1 MSTSVTDVT
10 GAVSGRITLCAV
22 PGVRLRERQR
32 SETRLSILEA
42 ALRLFEAKGYE
53 HTTVEDI
60 ANAVGISSR
69 TFFRYFE
76 SKTALLFDGQND
88 DKHDK
93 HDHSDLVIDALIAR
107 PATET
112 ITEALAAVLRE
123 QLGTMFDEH
132 GLKLRQLGIILA
144 DPALRLLAQDGFH
157 EHRPDLERGFAARLG
172 VQPDD
177 LVPRVLAAA
186 FTEAIWIILER
197 WVASGAEG
205 SQLPGLID
213 EAFAAITNGLG

>member
-10 GAVSGRITLCAV
+10 GAVPSGVNLCAM
-22 PGVRLRERQR
+22 PGVRLRDRQR
-32 SETRLSILEA
+32 SETRQSILDA

-60 ANAVGISSR
+60 ANEVGISSR

-76 SKTALLFDGQND
+76 SKTALLFDGHSD
-88 DKHDK
+88 DKQES
-93 HDHSDLVIDALIAR
+93 SDFLIDALVGR

-112 ITEALAAVLRE
+112 IAEALAAVLRE

-132 GLKLRQLGIILA
+132 GMKLRQLGIILA
-144 DPALRLLAQDGFH
+144 DPTLRLLAQDGFH

-177 LVPRVLAAA
+177 LVPRVLGAA

-197 WVASGAEG
+197 WVAAGAEG
-205 SQLPGLID
+205 SRLPDLID
-213 EAFAAITNGLG
+213 EAFAAITDGLG